1 MRKARQVARMALGGA
16 VCGGLIGL
24 PLGAAVGLLIG
35 LFCGHVSW
43 GLDGAVL
50 GILAL
55 STVGAALGAYLGV
68 TADAGTLAQ
77 PDDIGL
83 LPRRG
88 DFFPRAGRGAPPP
101 EPRR

>member
-1 MRKARQVARMALGGA
+1 MRKTRQVARMALGGA
-16 VCGGLIGL
+16 VCGGLLGI
-24 PLGAAVGLLIG
+24 PLGAAVGVLIG

-43 GLDGAVL
+43 GLDGAVV

-55 STVGAALGAYLGV
+55 SAAGAGLGAYLGI
-68 TADAGTLAQ
+68 TADEHSLTQ

-88 DFFPRAGRGAPPP
+88 DFFPRAGKGAPPP

>member
-16 VCGGLIGL
+16 VCGGLIGI
-24 PLGAAVGLLIG
+24 PLGAVVGLLIG
-35 LFCGHVSW
+35 LFFGHVSW

-55 STVGAALGAYLGV
+55 SAAGAGLGAFLGI
-68 TADAGTLAQ
+68 TADERSLSQ
-77 PDDIGL
+77 PEDLGL

-88 DFFPRAGRGAPPP
+88 DFFPRAGKGAPPS